1 MLQQEQE
8 GEGKKALKEQSPN
21 GFCIAKPIMLFS
33 SQRLVEEI
41 GTQQPQPPDG
51 VYPHLPNKRPNDHKM
66 DIFHR
71 AQIALSG
78 LKLIFCFQN

>member
-41 GTQQPQPPDG
+41 GTQQTQPPDG
-51 VYPHLPNKRPNDHKM
+51 VYSYLPNTRNNKG
-66 DIFHR
+66 DIPSFIR
-71 AQIALSG
+71 FFYKNG
-78 LKLIFCFQN
+78 